1 MYPEKWFQR
10 LGGRFLQ
17 SVIKN
22 RGPKKEPCGDTLET
36 SYQLDFSYQVRT
48 PSFGSFLAMEEVFED
63 FQLTPMISIF
73 PYGFSVYFFE
83 NSFEF
88 GLEA

>member
-10 LGGRFLQ
+10 FRGRFLQ

-22 RGPKKEPCGDTLET
+22 RGPKKELET